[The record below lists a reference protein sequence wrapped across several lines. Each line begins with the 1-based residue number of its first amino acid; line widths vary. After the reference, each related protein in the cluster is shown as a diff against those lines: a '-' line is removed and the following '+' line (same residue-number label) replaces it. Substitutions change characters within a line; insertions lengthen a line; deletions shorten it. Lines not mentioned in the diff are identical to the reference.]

1 MKTLYNYIMEA
12 REYFNPKFGPE
23 EVKVLF
29 TGMAEEDEF
38 DEELLRMICPAGM
51 DPDTVNAIL
60 TAYFYSKSGMGGKVT
75 DAGCEKFLDMIR
87 RQPVE
92 RIKRIVGA
100 GSEGMIYD
108 IGDGKILKVIFDTD
122 FLGSN
127 IRMIKSFRGMIGKKF
142 RTLPNVYK
150 VTDTYIIREDVKP
163 STLKCV
169 KYYTVATTKYPGL
182 ESVGKTLERAVADNE
197 RSVVEPLV
205 PEEAREVMD
214 WLYDLRGEL
223 DTIGVKVERNFGDFK
238 SANLGETKDGRV
250 VYFDW

>member
-1 MKTLYNYIMEA
+1 MKTLYEYVTEA
-12 REYFNPKFGPE
+12 REYFNPKFGLE

-29 TGMAEEDEF
+29 AGMAEDDEF
-38 DEELLRMICPAGM
+38 DEEILRMICPAGM
-51 DPDTVNAIL
+51 DLDTIDAIL

-75 DAGCEKFLDMIR
+75 DAGCEKFLDMIKH
-87 RQPVE
+87 QPVE

-100 GSEGMIYD
+100 GGEGMIYN
-108 IGDGKILKVIFDTD
+108 IGDGKVLKVIFDTD

-127 IRMIKSFRGMIGKKF
+127 AKMIKSLRSMVGKTF

-163 STLKCV
+163 TTSKCAN
-169 KYYTVATTKYPGL
+169 YYTVATTKYPNL
-182 ESVGKTLERAVADNE
+182 ESVGKTLERAVADNQ

-205 PEEAREVMD
+205 PEEARGVMD
-214 WLYDLRGEL
+214 WLYDLRDEL
-223 DTIGVKVERNFGDFK
+223 DAIGVKVEHNFGDFRP
-238 SANLGETKDGRV
+238 ANLGETKDGRV